1 MNDHKLVRYL
11 ILLLALP
18 ILLAVFSGERFRY
31 PCQDPDNWDKD
42 FCKVPKCDVTR
53 TCPEHIFKGQRDPRL
68 GPPTNGQNQTTIQP
82 MAPISA
88 PVLPACKPAATPTQ
102 GANCGK

>member
-1 MNDHKLVRYL
+1 MTDRKMVRYL

-18 ILLAVFSGERFRY
+18 LGLAMFSGDRFRY
-31 PCQDPDNWDKD
+31 PCQDPANWDKD
-42 FCKVPKCDVTR
+42 ICKMPLCDVTR

-68 GPPTNGQNQTTIQP
+68 GPPKDDQP
-82 MAPISA
+82 
-88 PVLPACKPAATPTQ
+88 KATPVPLAAASTAQ